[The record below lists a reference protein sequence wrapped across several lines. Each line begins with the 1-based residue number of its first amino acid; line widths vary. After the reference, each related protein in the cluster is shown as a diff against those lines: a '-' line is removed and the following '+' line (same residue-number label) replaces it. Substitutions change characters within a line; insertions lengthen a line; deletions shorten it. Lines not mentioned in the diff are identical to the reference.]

1 MGKWTAEHYDNV
13 LGAKMRSLV
22 SGAIKRA
29 RLEKVEPMI
38 SYEAFVED
46 LDRGDSFTTS
56 LIEVL
61 VKEIAERRFRQSTA
75 DRGLIADRT
84 ARSLRRLSSPPAV
97 YRERGLGRGTGGRRA
112 LDPTDYLSQPPE
124 ELDVDDDD
132 DELGSYNAFVP
143 VVEGA
148 RINTD
153 LYEAYRSQHSWSNSS
168 VPYVFSIPHMSPP
181 LPVPPSE
188 PPASDRV
195 LPPLIEAS
203 PPPRASVWLP
213 PASGLLHGSS
223 SRQNPIR
230 RPPRSRR
237 LTDFD
242 EFTTQRRNLARQLTV
257 DDDPTTRPD
266 GANTNPLLPD
276 SSPSNIRSEDTFST
290 SRTSSQA
297 RRFFPFGRGRR
308 FEIIPAPRPATSVS
322 EDWLFPPPPGLPSAS
337 ERAESMRTDEDRN
350 DERSQAPR
358 LRRGGLRAPEAM
370 LSRHGFSSWLGLP
383 PHGEPPAVGRSLE
396 DGENMLPGE
405 QVDPVIP
412 RPVSA
417 SEIAAQSIGSS

>member
-38 SYEAFVED
+38 SYETFVED

-61 VKEIAERRFRQSTA
+61 VKEIAERRFRQNTG

-84 ARSLRRLSSPPAV
+84 ARSLRRLSSPAAV

-132 DELGSYNAFVP
+132 ELGSYDAFVP

-148 RINTD
+148 RLNTD

-168 VPYVFSIPHMSPP
+168 IPYVYSIPHASPP
-181 LPVPPSE
+181 LSVPSTE
-188 PPASDRV
+188 PPTSDRV
-195 LPPLIEAS
+195 LPPLIEA
-203 PPPRASVWLP
+203 PPRANVWLP
-213 PASGLLHGSS
+213 PASGLLHGSL
-223 SRQNPIR
+223 SRQNNSIR
-230 RPPRSRR
+230 RPARSRAA
-237 LTDFD
+237 DFN
-242 EFTTQRRNLARQLTV
+242 EFTTHRRSLARQFTV
-257 DDDPTTRPD
+257 DDDPATRPE
-266 GANTNPLLPD
+266 GPSGTAPLSDNSTYSL
-276 SSPSNIRSEDTFST
+276 RSDDISST

-297 RRFFPFGRGRR
+297 RRFFPFGRARR
-308 FEIIPAPRPATSVS
+308 FEIIPSSRSAPSVT
-322 EDWLFPPPPGLPSAS
+322 EDWLFPNPPVWTSAS
-337 ERAESMRTDEDRN
+337 ERAESTRTDDDRS

-370 LSRHGFSSWLGLP
+370 LPRSGFSSWLGLP
-383 PHGEPPAVGRSLE
+383 PQEEPSIVGRSLE
-396 DGENMLPGE
+396 DGENMSPTE
-405 QVDPVIP
+405 QTDPVIP

>member
-1 MGKWTAEHYDNV
+1 TAEHYDNV

-61 VKEIAERRFRQSTA
+61 VKEIAERRFRQSAA

-148 RINTD
+148 RINAD
-153 LYEAYRSQHSWSNSS
+153 LYEAYRSQH
-168 VPYVFSIPHMSPP
+168 I
-181 LPVPPSE
+181 PPSE

-203 PPPRASVWLP
+203 PSPRASVWLP

-276 SSPSNIRSEDTFST
+276 SSPSNIRSEDTSST

-322 EDWLFPPPPGLPSAS
+322 EDWLFPPPPGWPSAS
-337 ERAESMRTDEDRN
+337 ERAESMRTDEDRS

-370 LSRHGFSSWLGLP
+370 LS
-383 PHGEPPAVGRSLE
+383 
-396 DGENMLPGE
+396 
-405 QVDPVIP
+405 
-412 RPVSA
+412 
-417 SEIAAQSIGSS
+417 

>member
-1 MGKWTAEHYDNV
+1 MVQNSTAEHYDNV

-38 SYEAFVED
+38 SYETFVED

-61 VKEIAERRFRQSTA
+61 VKEIAERRFRQNAA

-84 ARSLRRLSSPPAV
+84 ARSLRRLSSPAVV
-97 YRERGLGRGTGGRRA
+97 YRERGLGRGPAGWR
-112 LDPTDYLSQPPE
+112 PPEPVDYLSQPPE
-124 ELDVDDDD
+124 ELDVDDED
-132 DELGSYNAFVP
+132 DELGSYNAYVP

-148 RINTD
+148 RLNTD
-153 LYEAYRSQHSWSNSS
+153 LYEAYRSQH
-168 VPYVFSIPHMSPP
+168 IPSTE
-181 LPVPPSE
+181 PPS
-188 PPASDRV
+188 SDRV

-203 PPPRASVWLP
+203 PPSRANVWLP
-213 PASGLLHGSS
+213 PASGLLHSS
-223 SRQNPIR
+223 LSRQNSIR
-230 RPPRSRR
+230 RPARSRA
-237 LTDFD
+237 TDFN
-242 EFTTQRRNLARQLTV
+242 EFTTQRRSLSRQLAV
-257 DDDPTTRPD
+257 DDDPTTRPE
-266 GANTNPLLPD
+266 GPSATTPLLD
-276 SSPSNIRSEDTFST
+276 SSTSSLRSDAVPWT

-308 FEIIPAPRPATSVS
+308 FEVIPARPTTNIT
-322 EDWLFPPPPGLPSAS
+322 EDWALPHGWTSTS
-337 ERAESMRTDEDRN
+337 ERVESTRTDEDRS

-370 LSRHGFSSWLGLP
+370 LPRHGLSSWLGLP
-383 PHGEPPAVGRSLE
+383 PQEEPSTIGRGL
-396 DGENMLPGE
+396 DDDENMSPAE
-405 QVDPVIP
+405 QAGPVIP

-417 SEIAAQSIGSS
+417 SEVAAQSIGSS